1 MDQPGEGRLQ
11 TGRLQGRLA
20 LMGSAQEQTRHEL
33 RNHGPSF
40 KVKSNTDFQ
49 FLPSFLSPSFLP
61 SSWLLLHPR
70 ISVTDYVALAPPT
83 DITISAV
90 FWPKWTASVS
100 STSSSTCL
108 KTSSRSSARVREEG
122 LSPPPKKTQQAP
134 ALPPPLPPFHQ
145 KCSNNNMKT
154 ERASERQE
162 EEEEEIKSNNE
173 TEIYG

>member
-134 ALPPPLPPFHQ
+134 ALPPPSPSLP
-145 KCSNNNMKT
+145 
-154 ERASERQE
+154 SEMFQQQYE
-162 EEEEEIKSNNE
+162 D
-173 TEIYG
+173 